1 MIKLLHGDSYKL
13 IKEIPDKSVDLIYTD
28 IPYDLEGNGVGA
40 FGSKKRDYHKE
51 YYDICEK
58 RKDINAKQPSRI
70 SISKANNNN
79 IADISFGIDYAILD
93 EFVRIQPLIYIYGV
107 VKNNFSHL
115 WNIT

>member
-28 IPYDLEGNGVGA
+28 IPYDLEGNGEGGA

-58 RKDINAKQPSRI
+58 RKSDNETKPSDLALRQ
-70 SISKANNNN
+70 ANNNNN
-79 IADISFGIDYAILD
+79 IADISFGIDYDILD
-93 EFVRIQPLIYIYGV
+93 EFTRIQPLIYIYIYGV
-107 VKNNFSHL
+107 VKNKSYPL
-115 WNIT
+115 